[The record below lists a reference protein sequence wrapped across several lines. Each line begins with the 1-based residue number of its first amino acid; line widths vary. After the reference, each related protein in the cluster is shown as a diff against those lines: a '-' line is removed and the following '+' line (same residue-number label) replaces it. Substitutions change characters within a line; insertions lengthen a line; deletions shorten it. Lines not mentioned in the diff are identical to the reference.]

1 MLMVEPLV
9 EIETA
14 PVALRL
20 LVAGPRIEIVAA
32 DPAAPVLCD
41 TEIGPDPTKTT
52 FPVETVPVDPA
63 VLPKVETPALT
74 PPPPPPAAEA
84 VIVLPLSPNLTPLD
98 FPKTR
103 LPSHALLVPPLLER
117 LAKFVV
123 ATAER
128 TT

>member
-1 MLMVEPLV
+1 MVEPV
-9 EIETA
+9 GRIETA

-41 TEIGPDPTKTT
+41 SEIGPDPTKTT

-63 VLPKVETPALT
+63 CCKSRDACVN

-84 VIVLPLSPNLTPLD
+84 VISAPLSPKLTPLE
-98 FPKTR
+98 
-103 LPSHALLVPPLLER
+103 LLEDE
-117 LAKFVV
+117 A
-123 ATAER
+123 AE
-128 TT
+128 